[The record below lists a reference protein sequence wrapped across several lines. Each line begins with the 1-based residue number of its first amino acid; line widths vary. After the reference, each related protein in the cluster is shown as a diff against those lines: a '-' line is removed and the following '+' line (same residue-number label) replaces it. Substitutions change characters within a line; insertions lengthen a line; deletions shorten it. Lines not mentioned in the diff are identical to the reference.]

1 MTSAP
6 ATRATRL
13 PSLTGLRWIA
23 ALLVFAF
30 HVGTMRIV
38 AEPDVKAVLDK
49 AFALG
54 LSGVEFFFILS
65 GFVLVWSYR
74 DGEPGHTFL
83 RRRFAKIY
91 PNHLVTFVVAL
102 AVAFWFADPLAPWA
116 AIGNLFLVQAWIP
129 VDGYFYSVNTVSWSL
144 SCELAFYLCLPLVLP
159 WLRRA
164 RAGVLWAL
172 VVAVPLL
179 ILALWPAQLL
189 VPEES
194 RWWFTQVFP
203 VTRSFEFWMGVAAA
217 ELLRRG
223 RWRGPNLTAASL
235 LFLATWVVV
244 AQWIRAEFWAALLAV
259 AYLLV
264 ITAAADADVRGRR
277 TPWRSR
283 PMVWLGEVSFAF
295 YLVHVLVMTTVLRLT
310 GDWGTGLRGWRGPL
324 VVLGFLLLNLLLAA
338 ALHRWVEM
346 PMMRR
351 LGPPRRARP
360 AAAAAPAP
368 PVPAPRSAPAGP
380 IEAPATPAR
389 SIEYAGRRDPG

>member
-1 MTSAP
+1 MPGMTSAP
-6 ATRATRL
+6 AATRATRL

-30 HVGTMRIV
+30 HVGTMGII
-38 AEPDVKAVLDK
+38 AQLDLK
-49 AFALG
+49 AFVGTAFSLG

-74 DGEPGHTFL
+74 DGEPRRTFL
-83 RRRFAKIY
+83 RRRLAKIY

-102 AVAFWFADPLAPWA
+102 AVAFWFADPVVPWA

-129 VDGYFYSVNTVSWSL
+129 LDGYFYSVNNVSWSL

-164 RAGVLWAL
+164 RTGALWA
-172 VVAVPLL
+172 VVAAVPLL

-189 VPEES
+189 VPEEN
-194 RWWFTQVFP
+194 RWWFTQVLP
-203 VTRSFEFWMGVAAA
+203 VTRSFEFWLGVAAA

-223 RWRGPNLTAASL
+223 RWRGPNLTVASL
-235 LFLATWVVV
+235 LFVATWVV
-244 AQWIRAEFWAALLAV
+244 AALWIRAEFWAALLAA

-264 ITAAADADVRGRR
+264 ITAAADADVRGRP

-283 PMVWLGEVSFAF
+283 TMVWLGEVSFAF
-295 YLVHVLVMTTVLRLT
+295 YLVHVLVMKTVLRLT
-310 GDWGTGLRGWRGPL
+310 GDWGTGLRGWWGPL
-324 VVLGFLLLNLLLAA
+324 VVLAFLLLNLLLAA

-351 LGPPRRARP
+351 LGPPRRARRAP
-360 AAAAAPAP
+360 ATAAPAP
-368 PVPAPRSAPAGP
+368 RVPAPRTAPD
-380 IEAPATPAR
+380 APTRPV
-389 SIEYAGRRDPG
+389 EYAGRRDPG

>member
-30 HVGTMRIV
+30 HVATMRIV
-38 AEPDVKAVLDK
+38 AEPGVKAVLDR

-54 LSGVEFFFILS
+54 LSGVEFFFVLS

-74 DGEPGHTFL
+74 DGEPRRRFL
-83 RRRFAKIY
+83 RRRLAKIY
-91 PNHLVTFVVAL
+91 PNHVVTFAVAL
-102 AVAFWFADPLAPWA
+102 AVAFWFADPVAPWA
-116 AIGNLFLVQAWIP
+116 AIGNLLLVQAWIP
-129 VDGYFYSVNTVSWSL
+129 LDGYFYSVNNVSWSL

-164 RAGVLWAL
+164 RVGVLWAV

-194 RWWFTQVFP
+194 RWWFTQIFP
-203 VTRSFEFWMGVAAA
+203 VTRSVEFWMGAAAA

-223 RWRGPNLTAASL
+223 RWRGPNLAAASL
-235 LFLATWVVV
+235 LFVAVWVVA
-244 AQWIRAEFWAALLAV
+244 AQWIRAEFWAALLAA

-277 TPWRSR
+277 TPWRAR

-310 GDWGTGLRGWRGPL
+310 GDWGTGLRGWWGPL
-324 VVLGFLLLNLLLAA
+324 AVLGLLLLNLLLAA
-338 ALHRWVEM
+338 ALHHGVEM
-346 PMMRR
+346 PLMRR

-360 AAAAAPAP
+360 AAATAAPAP
-368 PVPAPRSAPAGP
+368 SVPAPRAAPA
-380 IEAPATPAR
+380 IPAR
-389 SIEYAGRRDPG
+389 SVEYAGRGDPG

>member
-1 MTSAP
+1 MTSTP

-30 HVGTMRIV
+30 HVATMRIV
-38 AEPDVKAVLDK
+38 AEPGVKAVLDR

-54 LSGVEFFFILS
+54 LSGVEFFFVLS

-74 DGEPGHTFL
+74 DGEPRHTFL
-83 RRRFAKIY
+83 RRRLAKIY

-102 AVAFWFADPLAPWA
+102 AVAFWFADPVAPWA
-116 AIGNLFLVQAWIP
+116 AIGNLLLVQAWIP
-129 VDGYFYSVNTVSWSL
+129 VDGYFYSVNNVSWSL

-164 RAGVLWAL
+164 RVGVLWAA

-194 RWWFTQVFP
+194 RWWFTQIFP
-203 VTRSFEFWMGVAAA
+203 VTRSVEFWMGAAAA

-223 RWRGPNLTAASL
+223 RWRGPNLAAASL
-235 LFLATWVVV
+235 LFVAVWVVA

-277 TPWRSR
+277 TPWRAR

-310 GDWGTGLRGWRGPL
+310 GDWGTGLRGWWGPL
-324 VVLGFLLLNLLLAA
+324 AVLGLLLLNLLLAA
-338 ALHRWVEM
+338 ALHHGVEM
-346 PMMRR
+346 PLMRR

-360 AAAAAPAP
+360 AAATAAPAP
-368 PVPAPRSAPAGP
+368 SVPAPRAAPAA
-380 IEAPATPAR
+380 IPAR
-389 SIEYAGRRDPG
+389 SVEYAGRRDPG

>member
-6 ATRATRL
+6 ATPATRL

-38 AEPDVKAVLDK
+38 AEPGVGAALGR

-74 DGEPGHTFL
+74 NGEPRRTFL
-83 RRRFAKIY
+83 RRRLAKIY
-91 PNHLVTFVVAL
+91 PNHLVTFALAL
-102 AVAFWFADPLAPWA
+102 AVASWFADPVAPWA
-116 AIGNLFLVQAWIP
+116 AIGNLLLVQAWIP
-129 VDGYFYSVNTVSWSL
+129 LDGYFYSVNNVSWSL

-164 RAGVLWAL
+164 RAGALWAV

-194 RWWFTQVFP
+194 RWWFTQIFP
-203 VTRSFEFWMGVAAA
+203 VTRSLEFWMGAAAA

-223 RWRGPNLTAASL
+223 RWRGPNLAAASL
-235 LFLATWVVV
+235 LFVATWVV
-244 AQWIRAEFWAALLAV
+244 ATQWIRAEFWAALLAA

-283 PMVWLGEVSFAF
+283 AMVWLGEVSFAF
-295 YLVHVLVMTTVLRLT
+295 YLVHVLVMMTVLRLT
-310 GDWGTGLRGWRGPL
+310 GDWGTGLRGWWGPL
-324 VVLGFLLLNLLLAA
+324 AVLGLLLLNLLLAA
-338 ALHRWVEM
+338 ALHHGVEM

-360 AAAAAPAP
+360 APS
-368 PVPAPRSAPAGP
+368 VPAPRPAPAGP
-380 IEAPATPAR
+380 VAAPATSAR
-389 SIEYAGRRDPG
+389 SVEYAGRRDPG

>member
-30 HVGTMRIV
+30 HVATMRIV
-38 AEPDVKAVLDK
+38 AEPGVKAVLDR

-54 LSGVEFFFILS
+54 LSGVEFFFVLS

-74 DGEPGHTFL
+74 DGEPRHTFL
-83 RRRFAKIY
+83 RRRLAKIY

-102 AVAFWFADPLAPWA
+102 AVAFWFADPVAPWA
-116 AIGNLFLVQAWIP
+116 AIGNLLLVQAWIP
-129 VDGYFYSVNTVSWSL
+129 LDGYFYSVNNVSWSL

-164 RAGVLWAL
+164 CVGVLWA
-172 VVAVPLL
+172 VVIAVPLL

-194 RWWFTQVFP
+194 RWWFTQIFP
-203 VTRSFEFWMGVAAA
+203 VTRSVEFWMGAAAA

-223 RWRGPNLTAASL
+223 RWRGPNLAAASL
-235 LFLATWVVV
+235 LFVAVWVVA
-244 AQWIRAEFWAALLAV
+244 AQWIRAEFWAALLAA

-277 TPWRSR
+277 TPWRAR

-310 GDWGTGLRGWRGPL
+310 GDWGTGLRGWWGPL
-324 VVLGFLLLNLLLAA
+324 AVLGLLLLNLLLAA
-338 ALHRWVEM
+338 ALHHGVEM
-346 PMMRR
+346 PLMRR
-351 LGPPRRARP
+351 LGPPRRA
-360 AAAAAPAP
+360 
-368 PVPAPRSAPAGP
+368 
-380 IEAPATPAR
+380 
-389 SIEYAGRRDPG
+389 

>member
-30 HVGTMRIV
+30 HVATMRIV
-38 AEPDVKAVLDK
+38 AEPGVKAVLDR

-54 LSGVEFFFILS
+54 LSGVEFFFVLS

-74 DGEPGHTFL
+74 DGEPRHTFL
-83 RRRFAKIY
+83 RRRLAKIY

-102 AVAFWFADPLAPWA
+102 AVAFWFADPVAPWA
-116 AIGNLFLVQAWIP
+116 AIGNLLLVQAWIP
-129 VDGYFYSVNTVSWSL
+129 FDGYFYSVNNVSWSL

-164 RAGVLWAL
+164 RVGVLWAV

-194 RWWFTQVFP
+194 RWWFTQIFP
-203 VTRSFEFWMGVAAA
+203 VTRSVEFWMGAAAA

-223 RWRGPNLTAASL
+223 RWRGPNLAAASL
-235 LFLATWVVV
+235 LFVAVWVVA
-244 AQWIRAEFWAALLAV
+244 AQWIRAEFWAALLAA

-277 TPWRSR
+277 TPWRAR

-310 GDWGTGLRGWRGPL
+310 GDWGTGLRGWWGPL
-324 VVLGFLLLNLLLAA
+324 AVLGLLLLNLLLAA
-338 ALHRWVEM
+338 ALHHGVEM
-346 PMMRR
+346 PLMRR

-360 AAAAAPAP
+360 AAATAAPAP
-368 PVPAPRSAPAGP
+368 SVPGQRSAPA
-380 IEAPATPAR
+380 IPAR
-389 SIEYAGRRDPG
+389 SVEYAGRRDPG

>member
-1 MTSAP
+1 M
-6 ATRATRL
+6 

-23 ALLVFAF
+23 ALLVFGF
-30 HVGTMRIV
+30 HVGTMGIV
-38 AEPDVKAVLDK
+38 AEPDLRAVVSK
-49 AFALG
+49 VFSLG

-74 DGEPGHTFL
+74 DGEPRRTFL
-83 RRRFAKIY
+83 RRRLAKIY
-91 PNHLVTFVVAL
+91 PNHLVTFVAAL
-102 AVAFWFADPLAPWA
+102 AVAYWFADPVAPWA
-116 AIGNLFLVQAWIP
+116 ALGNLFLVQAWIP
-129 VDGYFYSVNTVSWSL
+129 LDGYFYSVNNVSWSL

-164 RAGVLWAL
+164 RTGTLRAV

-179 ILALWPAQLL
+179 ILALWPGQLL

-194 RWWFTQVFP
+194 RWWVTQIFP

-217 ELLRRG
+217 ELLRRN
-223 RWRGPNLTAASL
+223 RWRGPNLTVASV
-235 LFLATWVVV
+235 LFVATWAV
-244 AQWIRAEFWAALLAV
+244 AALWIRAEFWAALLAA

-295 YLVHVLVMTTVLRLT
+295 YLVHVLVMMTVLRLT
-310 GDWGTGLRGWRGPL
+310 GDWGTGLRGWWGPL
-324 VVLGFLLLNLLLAA
+324 AVLGFLLLNLLLAA

-351 LGPPRRARP
+351 LGPSRRARP
-360 AAAAAPAP
+360 ARAAAAPAP
-368 PVPAPRSAPAGP
+368 SVPAPRAAPDT
-380 IEAPATPAR
+380 ATRPV
-389 SIEYAGRRDPG
+389 EYAGRRDPA